1 MEYVF
6 GTKGD
11 KEVLKTKGSSHSRL
25 SGFHQL
31 ERVFT
36 DQTITDSFRIVGLM
50 KSKED
55 SEGNCYDWYE
65 IDSHYRYTDKADA
78 IRAEIKA
85 ITPYTETKT
94 AYIGDTEITFY
105 NAPNGNLTVFFDKP
119 YTMEKVADRITLHFE
134 ELEEVTEITI
144 SVL

>member
-11 KEVLKTKGSSHSRL
+11 KEVLKTKGTAHSKL
-25 SGFHQL
+25 SGYHQL
-31 ERVFT
+31 ERAFT

-65 IDSHYRYTDKADA
+65 IDHHNRYTDKFTPAKE
-78 IRAEIKA
+78 EIKGGISENQEAVLDIAELSDENSSA
-85 ITPYTETKT
+85 IVDLAEM
-94 AYIGDTEITFY
+94 
-105 NAPNGNLTVFFDKP
+105 V
-119 YTMEKVADRITLHFE
+119 E
-134 ELEEVTEITI
+134 ELTER
-144 SVL
+144 VGALEA